1 MNIENKII
9 NDIMEIV
16 NKSQKNNMLTIRDV
30 SRRSTLSYATIRRA
44 VKRGKL
50 KKCNRPGKLLFRPS
64 DVDKWLG
71 IN

>member
-30 SRRSTLSYATIRRA
+30 SRLTTLSDATIRRA

-50 KKCNRPGKLLFRPS
+50 KKCNRPGKLLFRLS
-64 DVDKWLG
+64 DVNRWLG
-71 IN
+71 VN